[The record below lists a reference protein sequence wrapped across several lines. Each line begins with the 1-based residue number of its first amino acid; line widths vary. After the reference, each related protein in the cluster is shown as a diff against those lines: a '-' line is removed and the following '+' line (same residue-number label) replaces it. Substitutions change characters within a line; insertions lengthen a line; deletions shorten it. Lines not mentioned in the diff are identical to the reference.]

1 MAQWPSDD
9 SSQPRCGCC
18 RIHQLLVAP
27 DVQLRHVPSRGTL
40 RSQVARDFGAR
51 VSDERSYALRRCK
64 CFCESIDDG
73 AAWGQTSIDAET
85 PQPGEHS
92 LHTQP
97 EKEAVRGGWGM
108 GGRTPKDAQSDC
120 RFGLVNIC
128 TATT

>member
-1 MAQWPSDD
+1 M
-9 SSQPRCGCC
+9 
-18 RIHQLLVAP
+18 
-27 DVQLRHVPSRGTL
+27 
-40 RSQVARDFGAR
+40 
-51 VSDERSYALRRCK
+51 SDERSYALRRCK

-73 AAWGQTSIDAET
+73 AAWGQRSIDAET

-97 EKEAVRGGWGM
+97 ESESEAERGGWGM